1 MIALVGLVAMI
12 SCSKDKDC
20 DNLSTNI
27 VGKWELGFDNS
38 IVEFKSDGTLVDQN
52 DGLIGGE
59 FNGSILSMKT
69 YTVEG
74 SDLKIRAEEANG
86 GQFLSTSFE
95 VTESTCDEITFSFLG
110 IPVKMTR
117 Q

>member
-1 MIALVGLVAMI
+1 M
-12 SCSKDKDC
+12 SCNKDEDC

-27 VGKWELGFDNS
+27 IGSWELAFDNS
-38 IVEFKSDGTLVDQN
+38 IVEFKSDGSLIDQN

-59 FNGSILSMKT
+59 FNGSVLSKKT
-69 YTVEG
+69 YSIEADEIKV
-74 SDLKIRAEEANG
+74 RAEEEGG
-86 GQFLSTSFE
+86 GQFLSTSFM
-95 VTESTCDEITFSFLG
+95 VTESTCDEITITFLG